1 MERHLGGWTRW
12 IQNGLQQALG
22 GIAAA
27 FALSGV
33 MLEGTLS
40 AAQGPA
46 AAAAASPGKLT
57 DLAPSIQKV
66 VRLALDKNRLTVDR
80 ENWRAGFA
88 NMKPEQIL
96 DELTERLVKRGFPKQ
111 FAREHAT
118 QMMNQPAIELA
129 WQELQQAAGANH
141 TGTHSGQGFRELRF
155 SGRGLSG
162 TLAIRDKQIRM
173 EFSEEQAPE
182 RTLQVEDDG
191 KGAVRVVLFKSDGTL
206 MTILLQSQDGKLQ
219 VVDIRGGKTVTHQ
232 AVDFVEFYRL
242 QRAYVEGELFPLL
255 QNVGVGTPISAFSS
269 IVQERV
275 LARLNPLLE
284 EEEAEAQRLLDDL
297 ESDVFATREEAA
309 KKLSGQY
316 ERFREPILKKL
327 AEEGISAE
335 TLSRLKRLQAE
346 RPERETID
354 DLITRLGLLTDLAY
368 LVDLLET
375 AKPAERAPIL
385 VALKRLSKQD
395 HGNDPAAWK
404 TWMKSRPVAQK

>member
-1 MERHLGGWTRW
+1 MGRHLGGRIGWMQRR
-12 IQNGLQQALG
+12 IVGVAAGLFLCG
-22 GIAAA
+22 GA
-27 FALSGV
+27 FETPLA
-33 MLEGTLS
+33 

-46 AAAAASPGKLT
+46 AAAAASPGKESGKLT

-96 DELTERLVKRGFPKQ
+96 DELTERLIKKGFPKQ

-141 TGTHSGQGFRELRF
+141 TGTHSGQGFRELKF

-162 TLAIRDKQIRM
+162 TLAIRDKHIRM

-191 KGAVRVVLFKSDGTL
+191 KGALRVVLFKSDGTL

-219 VVDIRGGKTVTHQ
+219 LVDVRGGKTATHQ

-255 QNVGVGTPISAFSS
+255 QNVGVGTPISAFST

-275 LARLNPLLE
+275 LARLNPLQK

-375 AKPAERAPIL
+375 AKPAERTPIL

-395 HGNDPAAWK
+395 HGADPAAWK
-404 TWMKSRPVAQK
+404 TWLKSRPVAKK